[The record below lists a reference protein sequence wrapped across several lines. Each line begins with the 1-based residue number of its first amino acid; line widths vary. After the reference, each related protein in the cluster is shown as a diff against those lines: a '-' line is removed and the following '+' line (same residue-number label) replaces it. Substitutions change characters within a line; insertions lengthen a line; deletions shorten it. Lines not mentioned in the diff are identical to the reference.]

1 VLLLLLLWDLLLLD
15 LLLLLLL
22 LVRHHCWELDV
33 QVCREPVVGLQR
45 FQQLL
50 VGRTA

>member
-1 VLLLLLLWDLLLLD
+1 LLLLLLRD
-15 LLLLLLL
+15 LLLLLL
-22 LVRHHCWELDV
+22 VWDHCRELDV
-33 QVCREPVVGLQR
+33 QVCREPVVWLQQ